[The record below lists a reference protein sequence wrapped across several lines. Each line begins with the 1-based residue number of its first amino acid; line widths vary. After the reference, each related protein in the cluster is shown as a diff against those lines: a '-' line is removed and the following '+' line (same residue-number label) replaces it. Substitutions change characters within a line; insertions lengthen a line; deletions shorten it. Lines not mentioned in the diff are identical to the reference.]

1 MNKLFFAL
9 ILFLMFSCEV
19 QKLPADQL
27 SNLKPVKLYDT
38 TEDYLNRKAREVDA
52 GVLIKNQS
60 NQHITIKGF
69 FDLKTGLAIKRG
81 ISAWAIEYD
90 SSRYF
95 NLGYTSVLNYWKSY
109 AKFDIEGKYCA
120 IIIDANSPNVLGV
133 SSSNNNGGMLGL
145 GSALAAESVKWN
157 KNWRDK
163 DGIKKRVLFIN
174 TNNIAPQ
181 IFSRNAGSPGEYL
194 TRQDVR
200 DLISILGLT
209 LGDAKVNELPLEEV
223 IFLIKKANKK

>member
-9 ILFLMFSCEV
+9 VLFLMFSCEV

-69 FDLKTGLAIKRG
+69 FDLKTGIKIHRG

-95 NLGYTSVLNYWKSY
+95 NLGYTTVLNYWKSY
-109 AKFDIEGKYCA
+109 AKFDVEGKYCA
-120 IIIDANSPNVLGV
+120 IIIDGGSPAVLTV
-133 SSSNNNGGMLGL
+133 TSSNNAGGFGL
-145 GSALAAESVKWN
+145 VGVLAAESVKWN
-157 KNWRDK
+157 KNWKDK

-174 TNNIAPQ
+174 TNDIQPNFLA
-181 IFSRNAGSPGEYL
+181 RNAVSVGGYL

-200 DLISILGLT
+200 DLVSILGID
-209 LGDAKVNELPLEEV
+209 LGDAKVNELDFEQV
-223 IFLIKKANKK
+223 IDMIKEANKK

>member
-1 MNKLFFAL
+1 
-9 ILFLMFSCEV
+9 MFSCEV
-19 QKLPADQL
+19 QKLPTDQL

-60 NQHITIKGF
+60 NQHVTIKGF
-69 FDLKTGLAIKRG
+69 FDLKTGIKIHRG

-95 NLGYTSVLNYWKSY
+95 NLGYTTVLNYWKSY

-120 IIIDANSPNVLGV
+120 VIIDSSSPAVLTV
-133 SSSNNNGGMLGL
+133 TSSNNSGGFGL
-145 GSALAAESVKWN
+145 AGALAAESVKWN
-157 KNWRDK
+157 KNWKDK

-174 TNNIAPQ
+174 TNNIEPE
-181 IFSRNAGSPGEYL
+181 FLGRNAGSAGGYL
-194 TRQDVR
+194 TRKDVR
-200 DLISILGLT
+200 DLISILGMV
-209 LGDAKVNELPLEEV
+209 LGDAKVNELPLEPV
-223 IFLIKKANKK
+223 IDLIKKANKK